1 MNSSEADRQIK
12 QMIAFI
18 TQEAKEKAEEIRQKT
33 AEQKTLEKLTFR
45 SNAKKLIKQ
54 EFEQK
59 RKDKLTEKRIH
70 RSTKINEAR
79 FTVMRKRNTLM
90 NDLYTDILERLCEVS
105 KKKEYPAFLRY
116 SIVEGLTILMEKDV
130 TVKCRK
136 EDLDIVKKQVN
147 AAKEEYI
154 NLVNREVGIE
164 DSNITLKVDDQNF
177 LPPHPSGEN
186 KGVTCRGGVVL
197 KALRGKISLD
207 NTLEARLRQS
217 FRDNQP
223 IMRGMLFGIR
233 PPPANA
239 YVHH

>member
-1 MNSSEADRQIK
+1 MGQIK

-18 TQEAKEKAEEIRQKT
+18 TQEAKEKAEE
-33 AEQKTLEKLTFR
+33 FR
-45 SNAKKLIKQ
+45 
-54 EFEQK
+54 QK

-136 EDLDIVKKQVN
+136 EDVDIVKKQVN
-147 AAKEEYI
+147 AARDEYI
-154 NLVNREVGIE
+154 KLIKKEVGIE
-164 DSNITLKVDDQNF
+164 DNNITLTVVDQNF

-186 KGVTCRGGVVL
+186 KGVACRGGVVL

-239 YVHH
+239 YVDH

>member
-1 MNSSEADRQIK
+1 MNSSEADRQIR

-90 NDLYTDILERLCEVS
+90 TDLYNDILERLCDVAGT
-105 KKKEYPAFLRY
+105 KEYPVFLRY
-116 SIVEGLTILMEKDV
+116 SIVEGLTTIMEKNV
-130 TVKCRK
+130 TVRCRK
-136 EDLDIVKKQVN
+136 EDLDIVKKQIK
-147 AAKEEYI
+147 AAREEYMK
-154 NLVNREVGIE
+154 LVKRETGIK
-164 DSNITLKVDDQNF
+164 DDVSISVDEQNF

-197 KALRGKISLD
+197 TALRGRISLD

-223 IMRGMLFGIR
+223 IMRGMLFGKR

-239 YVHH
+239 YGH